1 MTTTALPEPVSGSPV
16 RAALARAARYART
29 ERGIVTL
36 ALGAIGLHI
45 ADDNY
50 LQPEP
55 GTSPLEH
62 LASGLVPIGLL
73 AAVAVLY
80 PRVRAGVRGWLALT
94 FGALGIAF
102 GVPSAY
108 WLSQGEA
115 SGDHYTT
122 GPLAILAGIVL
133 MVTGLAVLWRSRRSY
148 GSRTRTYLRRALTL
162 AVSAALAFATF
173 WLVVFPVGFAYTY
186 THTGRGVVEPDLRV
200 PYEQVTV
207 TTSDSVELTGSYV
220 PSKNRAAVILFPGA
234 TRSAEARMLIRHG
247 YGVLLL
253 NPRGQGTS
261 EGDTVRWAGD
271 RDLLAGAEYLKTRPD
286 VDDDRIG
293 GFGFS
298 VGGEILIV
306 AAAQSTDFK
315 AIVSE
320 GAGYPIGE
328 ADLKGVGHVLR
339 PSLDDPG
346 ARDRRL
352 LQPDRTAAD
361 RRPDRRDRAARRL
374 PDPRRPRHGRRGRPA
389 AEVLRRRRAA
399 EAALE
404 GAGSRPHR
412 RPEGAAGRVRAPR
425 RRLLRP
431 RAARRVG
438 RGSSSSGPAPP
449 CRRSSGP
456 RRRRCCSAPAAR
468 GTTAPPRRCRRIRP
482 TPSAPAPAARAR
494 TRRTAPTAA

>member
-1 MTTTALPEPVSGSPV
+1 MTTTALPEPS
-16 RAALARAARYART
+16 AAPPSALLLARAARYART

-94 FGALGIAF
+94 FGALGVAF

-133 MVTGLAVLWRSRRSY
+133 MITGLAVLWRSRRSY
-148 GSRTRTYLRRALTL
+148 GSRSRTYLRRALTL

-200 PYEQVTV
+200 PYERVTV

-271 RDLLAGAEYLKTRPD
+271 RDLRRRRRVPQDAPRRGRRPD
-286 VDDDRIG
+286 RRVRLLRRRRDPDRGGRAVDRLQGDR
-293 GFGFS
+293 
-298 VGGEILIV
+298 VGRRRLPHRRGRPEGRRPP
-306 AAAQSTDFK
+306 AQAVTR
-315 AIVSE
+315 
-320 GAGYPIGE
+320 G
-328 ADLKGVGHVLR
+328 
-339 PSLDDPG
+339 PG

-352 LQPDRTAAD
+352 LQPDRTAAGS
-361 RRPDRRDRAARRL
+361 PTGSARS
-374 PDPRRPRHGRRGRPA
+374 P
-389 AEVLRRRRAA
+389 
-399 EAALE
+399 
-404 GAGSRPHR
+404 
-412 RPEGAAGRVRAPR
+412 RAP
-425 RRLLRP
+425 
-431 RAARRVG
+431 
-438 RGSSSSGPAPP
+438 SS
-449 CRRSSGP
+449 
-456 RRRRCCSAPAAR
+456 
-468 GTTAPPRRCRRIRP
+468 
-482 TPSAPAPAARAR
+482 
-494 TRRTAPTAA
+494 

>member
-16 RAALARAARYART
+16 RTSLARAARYART

-50 LQPEP
+50 FQPEP

-94 FGALGIAF
+94 FGALGITF

-133 MVTGLAVLWRSRRSY
+133 MITGLAVLWRSRRSY

-186 THTGRGVVEPDLRV
+186 THTGRGVVQPDLRV
-200 PYEQVTV
+200 PYERVTV

-271 RDLLAGAEYLKTRPD
+271 RDLVAGAEYLKTRPD

-328 ADLKGVGHVLR
+328 ADLTGIGHLLR
-339 PSLDDPG
+339 PSLEVMG
-346 ARDRRL
+346 LA
-352 LQPDRTAAD
+352 TA
-361 RRPDRRDRAARRL
+361 
-374 PDPRRPRHGRRGRPA
+374 
-389 AEVLRRRRAA
+389 VF
-399 EAALE
+399 
-404 GAGSRPHR
+404 SNQ
-412 RPEGAAGRVRAPR
+412 
-425 RRLLRP
+425 
-431 RAARRVG
+431 
-438 RGSSSSGPAPP
+438 
-449 CRRSSGP
+449 
-456 RRRRCCSAPAAR
+456 
-468 GTTAPPRRCRRIRP
+468 TAPPPIADRIGEIAPRAVFLIHAAPGMGGEVERQPKYYAAAGQPKQLWKVPGADHTGGLKAQPAEYERRVVDFYD
-482 TPSAPAPAARAR
+482 RALLDG
-494 TRRTAPTAA
+494 

>member
-1 MTTTALPEPVSGSPV
+1 MTSSSHTLPAS
-16 RAALARAARYART
+16 AARESTVARAARFART
-29 ERGIVTL
+29 EHGIVAI

-62 LASGLVPIGLL
+62 LASGLIPIGLL
-73 AAVAVLY
+73 TAVAVLY
-80 PRVRAGVRGWLALT
+80 PRVRGGVRGWLALT
-94 FGALGIAF
+94 FGALGITF

-122 GPLAILAGIVL
+122 GALAILAGVVL
-133 MVTGLAVLWRSRRSY
+133 MVTGLVVLWRSRRSY
-148 GSRTRTYLRRALTL
+148 GSRRRTFLRRALTL
-162 AVSAALAFATF
+162 AASLPLAFVLF

-200 PYEQVTV
+200 PYEQITV
-207 TTSDSVELTGSYV
+207 TTSDSIQLTGSYV

-271 RDLLAGAEYLKTRPD
+271 RDLIAGAEYLKTRPD
-286 VDDDRIG
+286 VDDRRIG

-298 VGGEILIV
+298 VGGEILIE

-320 GAGYPIGE
+320 GAGFQAGD
-328 ADLKGVGHVLR
+328 ADLHGVGNLLR
-339 PSLDDPG
+339 PSLTAMELAVAVFSNQGPPPPIVDRIGEIAPRSVFLIHAAPGMGGEDVRQPKYYAAAGQPKQLWKVPG
-346 ARDRRL
+346 ADHTGGLKAQPAEYERRVV
-352 LQPDRTAAD
+352 DFY
-361 RRPDRRDRAARRL
+361 DRA
-374 PDPRRPRHGRRGRPA
+374 
-389 AEVLRRRRAA
+389 
-399 EAALE
+399 
-404 GAGSRPHR
+404 
-412 RPEGAAGRVRAPR
+412 
-425 RRLLRP
+425 LLD
-431 RAARRVG
+431 G
-438 RGSSSSGPAPP
+438 
-449 CRRSSGP
+449 
-456 RRRRCCSAPAAR
+456 
-468 GTTAPPRRCRRIRP
+468 
-482 TPSAPAPAARAR
+482 
-494 TRRTAPTAA
+494 

>member
-1 MTTTALPEPVSGSPV
+1 MTSSSHTLPASLGRRSIFV
-16 RAALARAARYART
+16 RAARYART
-29 ERGIVTL
+29 ERGIVTI

-55 GTSPLEH
+55 GTSPLNH
-62 LASGLVPIGLL
+62 LASGLIPIALL
-73 AAVAVLY
+73 AAVAVVY

-122 GPLAILAGIVL
+122 GPLAILAGVVL
-133 MVTGLAVLWRSRRSY
+133 MITGLVVLWRSRRSY
-148 GSRTRTYLRRALTL
+148 GSRRRTFLRRALTL
-162 AVSAALAFATF
+162 VVAVPLAFAIF
-173 WLVVFPVGFAYTY
+173 MLVVFPIGFAYTY

-200 PYEQVTV
+200 PYEQITV
-207 TTSDSVELTGSYV
+207 TTSDSIQLTGSYV

-271 RDLLAGAEYLKTRPD
+271 RDLLAGAEYLKTRSD
-286 VDDDRIG
+286 VDDTRIG
-293 GFGFS
+293 AFGFS
-298 VGGEILIV
+298 VGGEILIE

-320 GAGYPIGE
+320 GAGFPAGE
-328 ADLKGVGHVLR
+328 ADLTGADRLLSPSIAAMGVAVAVFSNQGPPPPIVDRIGEIAPRSVFLIWA
-339 PSLDDPG
+339 DPG
-346 ARDRRL
+346 MGGEDVRQPKYYAAAGQPKQIWKVPGADHTGGLKAQPAEYERRVV
-352 LQPDRTAAD
+352 AFY
-361 RRPDRRDRAARRL
+361 DRA
-374 PDPRRPRHGRRGRPA
+374 
-389 AEVLRRRRAA
+389 
-399 EAALE
+399 
-404 GAGSRPHR
+404 
-412 RPEGAAGRVRAPR
+412 
-425 RRLLRP
+425 LLD
-431 RAARRVG
+431 G
-438 RGSSSSGPAPP
+438 
-449 CRRSSGP
+449 
-456 RRRRCCSAPAAR
+456 
-468 GTTAPPRRCRRIRP
+468 
-482 TPSAPAPAARAR
+482 
-494 TRRTAPTAA
+494 

>member
-1 MTTTALPEPVSGSPV
+1 M
-16 RAALARAARYART
+16 
-29 ERGIVTL
+29 
-36 ALGAIGLHI
+36 
-45 ADDNY
+45 
-50 LQPEP
+50 
-55 GTSPLEH
+55 
-62 LASGLVPIGLL
+62 
-73 AAVAVLY
+73 
-80 PRVRAGVRGWLALT
+80 RGWLALT

-122 GPLAILAGIVL
+122 GPLAILAGVVL
-133 MVTGLAVLWRSRRSY
+133 MVTGVVVLWRSRRSY
-148 GSRTRTYLRRALTL
+148 GSRWRTFLRRALTL

-200 PYEQVTV
+200 PYEPITV
-207 TTSDSVELTGSYV
+207 TTSDSIELTGSYV

-271 RDLLAGAEYLKTRPD
+271 RDLIAGAEYLKTRAD
-286 VDDDRIG
+286 VDDGRIG

-328 ADLKGVGHVLR
+328 ADLKGLASRCSGR
-339 PSLDDPG
+339 PLDGPG
-346 ARDRRL
+346 
-352 LQPDRTAAD
+352 T
-361 RRPDRRDRAARRL
+361 
-374 PDPRRPRHGRRGRPA
+374 RRPRSSPTRPPPPPIADRIGEIAPRSVFLIHADPGMGGEVERQPKYYAAAGQPKQLWKVPGAEHTGGLKAQPAEYERRVVDFYDRALLGESRRDWPDESRLGA
-389 AEVLRRRRAA
+389 PVIVLAHWS
-399 EAALE
+399 
-404 GAGSRPHR
+404 GAG
-412 RPEGAAGRVRAPR
+412 PR
-425 RRLLRP
+425 NVLL
-431 RAARRVG
+431 
-438 RGSSSSGPAPP
+438 
-449 CRRSSGP
+449 
-456 RRRRCCSAPAAR
+456 
-468 GTTAPPRRCRRIRP
+468 
-482 TPSAPAPAARAR
+482 
-494 TRRTAPTAA
+494 

>member
-1 MTTTALPEPVSGSPV
+1 MTSIPHALPSPARESIV
-16 RAALARAARYART
+16 ARAARFART
-29 ERGIVTL
+29 ERGVVTV

-55 GTSPLEH
+55 GTSPFDH
-62 LASGLVPIGLL
+62 LASGLIPIGLL
-73 AAVAVLY
+73 AGVAVLY
-80 PRVRAGVRGWLALT
+80 PRFRAGVRGWLALT

-133 MVTGLAVLWRSRRSY
+133 MVTGLTVLWRARRTSAT
-148 GSRTRTYLRRALTL
+148 RTRTYVRRAAML
-162 AVSAALAFATF
+162 AAAVPLAFAIF
-173 WLVVFPVGFAYTY
+173 WLVVFPIGFAYTY

-207 TTSDSVELTGSYV
+207 TTSDSIELTGSYV

-271 RDLLAGAEYLKTRPD
+271 RDLLAGAEYLKSRPD
-286 VDDDRIG
+286 VDDRRIG
-293 GFGFS
+293 AYGFS
-298 VGGEILIV
+298 VGGEILIE

-320 GAGYPIGE
+320 GAGFPAGE

-339 PSLDDPG
+339 PPLVALG
-346 ARDRRL
+346 LA
-352 LQPDRTAAD
+352 TA
-361 RRPDRRDRAARRL
+361 
-374 PDPRRPRHGRRGRPA
+374 
-389 AEVLRRRRAA
+389 VF
-399 EAALE
+399 
-404 GAGSRPHR
+404 SNQ
-412 RPEGAAGRVRAPR
+412 
-425 RRLLRP
+425 
-431 RAARRVG
+431 
-438 RGSSSSGPAPP
+438 
-449 CRRSSGP
+449 
-456 RRRRCCSAPAAR
+456 
-468 GTTAPPRRCRRIRP
+468 TAPPPIVDRIGAIAPRSVFLIWADPGMGGEDVRQPKYYAAAGEPKQIWKVPGADHTGGLKAQPAEYERRVV
-482 TPSAPAPAARAR
+482 AFYDRALLDK
-494 TRRTAPTAA
+494 

>member
-1 MTTTALPEPVSGSPV
+1 MSSHALPEAIGDDA
-16 RAALARAARYART
+16 RATRTTTLRRLAARAARFART
-29 ERGIVTL
+29 ERGIVTI
-36 ALGAIGLHI
+36 ALGAVGLHI

-55 GTSPLEH
+55 GTSPFDH
-62 LASGLVPIGLL
+62 LASGLIPIVLL

-108 WLSQGEA
+108 WLAQGEA

-122 GPLAILAGIVL
+122 GPLAILAGVVL
-133 MVTGLAVLWRSRRSY
+133 MVTGLVVLWRSRRSC
-148 GSRTRTYLRRALTL
+148 GSRRRTFLRRAVTL
-162 AVSAALAFATF
+162 VIAVPLAFALF

-200 PYEQVTV
+200 PYEEIAV

-271 RDLLAGAEYLKTRPD
+271 RDLLAGAEYLKTRAD
-286 VDDDRIG
+286 VDDRRIG

-298 VGGEILIV
+298 VGGEILIE

-328 ADLKGVGHVLR
+328 ADLKGAGHALR
-339 PSLDDPG
+339 PSLVVLG
-346 ARDRRL
+346 LA
-352 LQPDRTAAD
+352 TA
-361 RRPDRRDRAARRL
+361 
-374 PDPRRPRHGRRGRPA
+374 
-389 AEVLRRRRAA
+389 VF
-399 EAALE
+399 
-404 GAGSRPHR
+404 SNQ
-412 RPEGAAGRVRAPR
+412 
-425 RRLLRP
+425 
-431 RAARRVG
+431 
-438 RGSSSSGPAPP
+438 
-449 CRRSSGP
+449 
-456 RRRRCCSAPAAR
+456 
-468 GTTAPPRRCRRIRP
+468 TAPPPIADRISEIAPRAVFLIHAAPGMGGEDVRQPKYYAAAGQPKQLWKVPGADHTGGLKAQPAEYERRVVDFYD
-482 TPSAPAPAARAR
+482 RALLDG
-494 TRRTAPTAA
+494 